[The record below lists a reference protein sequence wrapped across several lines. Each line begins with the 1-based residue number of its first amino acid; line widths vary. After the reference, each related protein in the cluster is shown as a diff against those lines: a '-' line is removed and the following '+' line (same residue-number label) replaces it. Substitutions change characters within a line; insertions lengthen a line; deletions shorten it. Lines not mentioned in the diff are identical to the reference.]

1 MTITLPL
8 APDQEAKLAAI
19 AQARGLTAEALLA
32 EMLEQFLGDASP
44 APAHEPCDTL
54 TGSAL
59 VAAMQASPYKEII
72 LEPRRD
78 PMPTRDVIF

>member
-1 MTITLPL
+1 MTINLPL
-8 APDQEAKLAAI
+8 APNQEAKLVAI
-19 AQARGLTAEALLA
+19 AQARGLTAEALLTEA
-32 EMLEQFLGDASP
+32 LEQLLGDASQ
-44 APAHEPCDTL
+44 APAHESSGTVME
-54 TGSAL
+54 SAL

>member
-8 APDQEAKLAAI
+8 APDQEAKLVAI
-19 AQARGLTAEALLA
+19 AHARGLTAEALLTEA
-32 EMLEQFLGDASP
+32 LQQLLGDASR
-44 APAHEPCDTL
+44 APAHERSGTVM
-54 TGSAL
+54 GSAL

>member
-1 MTITLPL
+1 MTINLQL

-19 AQARGLTAEALLA
+19 AQARGLTAEALLK
-32 EMLEQFLGDASP
+32 EMLEECLGDTSP
-44 APAHEPCDTL
+44 AAANEPPETMM
-54 TGSAL
+54 GSAL